1 MSRIFNDIFTDSNTW
16 QTYPLKTLS
25 RNLKHGTYHACSNKI
40 LLEVFHFYITRF
52 ELTIGESRFVDQ
64 LCLFR
69 ITLSNFLVKFANQVF
84 PSVWIFFLGNHEV
97 CVHISSSRI
106 CLYLTPKGVQVYIV
120 CLHMDSTF
128 IVVSGKIIRTL
139 YMSFFVLPSFF
150 LLIFII
156 IFCLQCTR

>member
-1 MSRIFNDIFTDSNTW
+1 MLHISIGSLHLFMLIVISMSRIFNDIFTDSNTW

-40 LLEVFHFYITRF
+40 LLEVFHFYIARF

-97 CVHISSSRI
+97 CVYISSSRI
-106 CLYLTPKGVQVYIV
+106 CLYLTSKGVQVYNI
-120 CLHMDSTF
+120 CLHLDSTF
-128 IVVSGKIIRTL
+128 LWFQVR
-139 YMSFFVLPSFF
+139 
-150 LLIFII
+150 
-156 IFCLQCTR
+156 